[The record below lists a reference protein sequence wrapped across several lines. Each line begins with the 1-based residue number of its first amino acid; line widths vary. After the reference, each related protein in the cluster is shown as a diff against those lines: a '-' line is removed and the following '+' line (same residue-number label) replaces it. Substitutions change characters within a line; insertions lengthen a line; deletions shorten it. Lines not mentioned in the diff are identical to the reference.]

1 MKVGFFDL
9 FRGADINAKVA
20 EARENDDAVLLD
32 VRGRDEFQAGHIE
45 GAVCIPLPE
54 IGKAVRLYGTK
65 RLYVYCASG
74 ARSRQAVAQLR
85 AAGVESAENI
95 GGISSWRGPIAR
107 S

>member
-1 MKVGFFDL
+1 MGFFDL
-9 FRGADINAKVA
+9 FKGADINAKVA
-20 EARENDDAVLLD
+20 EARENHGAVLLD
-32 VRGRDEFQAGHIE
+32 VRSRDEFQAGHIE

-54 IGKAVRLYGTK
+54 VGKAVRLYGNRK
-65 RLYVYCASG
+65 LYVYCASG

-85 AAGVESAENI
+85 AAGIESAENI

>member
-1 MKVGFFDL
+1 MGFFDL
-9 FRGADINAKVA
+9 LKGADINAKVA
-20 EARENDDAVLLD
+20 EAREHDDAILLD
-32 VRGRDEFQAGHIE
+32 VRGRDEFQVGHID

-54 IGKAVRLYGTK
+54 IAKAVRLYGTK
-65 RLYVYCASG
+65 KLYVYCASG

-85 AAGVESAENI
+85 AAGIESAENI